1 MEACWVSDGAGFAE
15 TVETDNAARSN
26 AVAPAPA
33 GTAQKPRRPWIYPR
47 PGIELVRAPK
57 TLLTGVDAIGY
68 GGDGEDAR
76 KAVLDAPGGER

>member
-33 GTAQKPRRPWIYPR
+33 
-47 PGIELVRAPK
+47 GIELVRAPK